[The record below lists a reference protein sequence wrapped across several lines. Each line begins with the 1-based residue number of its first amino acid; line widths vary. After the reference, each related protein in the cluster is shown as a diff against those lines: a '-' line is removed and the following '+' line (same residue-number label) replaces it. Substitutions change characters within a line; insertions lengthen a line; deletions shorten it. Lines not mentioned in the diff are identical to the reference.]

1 MPTIVPTRRS
11 ASTNEDRETERRR
24 LAGTAEWDRLGARRV
39 YAYGLLGLAA
49 VQLAVADAA
58 FLIYGFYNDWR
69 IPVAAVDAWLGAT
82 IVQVI
87 GALMVIARALF
98 PSDPQT

>member
-24 LAGTAEWDRLGARRV
+24 LAGAEEWDRLGARRV
-39 YAYGLLGLAA
+39 YAYGLLGVAA

-58 FLIYGFYNDWR
+58 VLIYGFYNDWR
-69 IPVAAVDAWLGAT
+69 IPSRP
-82 IVQVI
+82 
-87 GALMVIARALF
+87 LMAGWGPRSSKSSAR
-98 PSDPQT
+98 

>member
-11 ASTNEDRETERRR
+11 ASTNEGRETERRR
-24 LAGTAEWDRLGARRV
+24 LAGAEEWDRLGARRV
-39 YAYGLLGLAA
+39 YAYGLLGVAA

-98 PSDPQT
+98 SSDPQT

>member
-1 MPTIVPTRRS
+1 
-11 ASTNEDRETERRR
+11 
-24 LAGTAEWDRLGARRV
+24 
-39 YAYGLLGLAA
+39 

-82 IVQVI
+82 IVQLI

-98 PSDPQT
+98 ASDPQT

>member
-1 MPTIVPTRRS
+1 M
-11 ASTNEDRETERRR
+11 EER
-24 LAGTAEWDRLGARRV
+24 DRLGARRV
-39 YAYGLLGLAA
+39 YAYDLLGVAA

-69 IPVAAVDAWLGAT
+69 IPVAAIDAWLGAT

-87 GALMVIARALF
+87 GALVVIARALF
-98 PSDPQT
+98 ASDPQT